1 MRPFTAFR
9 VKKMADSSQA
19 VQDLVTRWNGFLK
32 KIEARYYEVLQQ
44 TEAPLDNVIANLQF
58 DNIIIH
64 NISNGLKNQTV
75 TQLSEKV
82 DGAAGK
88 FEGEMRAAGASSGL
102 ISQERGK
109 THVLK
114 NWMEIEYLKFE
125 NKLAARAAKKIL
137 ENVNAH
143 IDEKKMHRCTQCGAD
158 LNINVF
164 SFMAVNIKC
173 ESCGSV
179 NTYQPDDRV
188 RALEWY
194 VITPLAE
201 EYAFE
206 DKLKARTDKSA
217 MKEYYRKFY
226 TYLME
231 NVPDKKQYY
240 ERDMNERL
248 TNPMF
253 MM

>member
-1 MRPFTAFR
+1 MS
-9 VKKMADSSQA
+9 DSSPA
-19 VQDLVTRWNGFLK
+19 VQAMVTRWNEFLK
-32 KIEARYYEVLQQ
+32 KIEARYYEVLKQ
-44 TEAPLDNVIANLQF
+44 TEAPLDGVIANLQY

-75 TQLSEKV
+75 TQLSEKA
-82 DGAAGK
+82 DQAASK
-88 FEGEMRAAGASSGL
+88 FDKEARAAGASSSL
-102 ISQERGK
+102 VWAERGK
-109 THVLK
+109 ANVLK

-125 NKLAARAAKKIL
+125 NKLAARAARKIL

-143 IDEKKMHRCTQCGAD
+143 IDEKKMHRCTQCAAD
-158 LNINVF
+158 LKINVF

-188 RALEWY
+188 RALEYY

-217 MKEYYRKFY
+217 MKEYYKKFY
-226 TYLME
+226 GYLIQ
-231 NVPDKKQYY
+231 NVPDKAQYY
-240 ERDMNERL
+240 ERDLHERL

-253 MM
+253 SM

>member
-1 MRPFTAFR
+1 MS
-9 VKKMADSSQA
+9 DSNPA
-19 VQDLVTRWNGFLK
+19 VQALVTKWNEFLK
-32 KIEARYYEVLQQ
+32 KVEGRFYEVLKQ
-44 TEAPLDNVIANLQF
+44 TEAPLDGVIANLQY

-75 TQLSEKV
+75 TQLSEKL
-82 DGAAGK
+82 DQAGSK
-88 FEGEMRAAGASSGL
+88 FEKEMRAAGASSGL
-102 ISQERGK
+102 ISSERGK
-109 THVLK
+109 THILK
-114 NWMEIEYLKFE
+114 NFIDIEYLKFE
-125 NKLAARAAKKIL
+125 NKLAARAARKIL

-143 IDEKKMHRCTQCGAD
+143 IDETKMHRCTQCAAD
-158 LNINVF
+158 LKINVF

-201 EYAFE
+201 EYAFDE
-206 DKLKARTDKSA
+206 KLKARTDKSA
-217 MKEYYRKFY
+217 MKEYYKKY
-226 TYLME
+226 YGYLIK
-231 NVPDKKQYY
+231 NVPEKAQYY
-240 ERDMNERL
+240 ERDLHERL

-253 MM
+253 SL

>member
-9 VKKMADSSQA
+9 VKKMADSSPEVQA
-19 VQDLVTRWNGFLK
+19 QVTRWNEFLK
-32 KIEARYYEVLQQ
+32 KVEARYFEVLKQ
-44 TEAPLDNVIANLQF
+44 TEAPLDNVIANLQY

-82 DGAAGK
+82 DGAATK
-88 FEGEMRAAGASSGL
+88 FEQEMRRAGASSGL
-102 ISQERGK
+102 TSQERGK
-109 THVLK
+109 SHMLK

-125 NKLAARAAKKIL
+125 NKLAARAARKIL

-143 IDEKKMHRCTQCGAD
+143 IDENKMHRCTQCGAD
-158 LNINVF
+158 LNINVY

-201 EYAFE
+201 EYAFDE
-206 DKLKARTDKSA
+206 KLKARTDKSA
-217 MKEYYRKFY
+217 MKEYYKKFY
-226 TYLME
+226 GYLMQ

-253 MM
+253 SM

>member
-1 MRPFTAFR
+1 M
-9 VKKMADSSQA
+9 
-19 VQDLVTRWNGFLK
+19 VTRWNEFLK
-32 KIEARYYEVLQQ
+32 KIEARYYEVLKQ
-44 TEAPLDNVIANLQF
+44 TEAPLDGVIANLQY

-75 TQLSEKV
+75 TQLSEKA
-82 DGAAGK
+82 DQAASK
-88 FEGEMRAAGASSGL
+88 FDKEARAAGASSGL
-102 ISQERGK
+102 VWAERGK
-109 THVLK
+109 ANVLK

-125 NKLAARAAKKIL
+125 NKLAARAARKIL

-143 IDEKKMHRCTQCGAD
+143 IDEKKMHRCTQCAAD
-158 LNINVF
+158 LKINVF

-188 RALEWY
+188 RALEYY

-217 MKEYYRKFY
+217 MKEYYKKFY
-226 TYLME
+226 GYLIQ
-231 NVPDKKQYY
+231 NVPDKAQYY
-240 ERDMNERL
+240 ERDLHERL

-253 MM
+253 SM

>member
-1 MRPFTAFR
+1 MS
-9 VKKMADSSQA
+9 DSSPA
-19 VQDLVTRWNGFLK
+19 VQAIVTRWNEFLK
-32 KIEARYYEVLQQ
+32 KIEARYYDVLKQ
-44 TEAPLDNVIANLQF
+44 TEAPLDGVIANLQF

-75 TQLSEKV
+75 TQLSEKA
-82 DGAAGK
+82 DQAASK
-88 FEGEMRAAGASSGL
+88 FDKEARAAGASSGL
-102 ISQERGK
+102 VWAERGK
-109 THVLK
+109 ANVLK

-125 NKLAARAAKKIL
+125 NKLAARAARKIL

-143 IDEKKMHRCTQCGAD
+143 IDEKKMHRCTQCAAD
-158 LNINVF
+158 LKINVF

-201 EYAFE
+201 EYAFDE
-206 DKLKARTDKSA
+206 KLKARTDKAA
-217 MKEYYRKFY
+217 MKEYYKKFY
-226 TYLME
+226 GYLIQ
-231 NVPDKKQYY
+231 NVPDKAQYY
-240 ERDMNERL
+240 ERDLHERL

-253 MM
+253 SM

>member
-1 MRPFTAFR
+1 MS
-9 VKKMADSSQA
+9 DSSPA
-19 VQDLVTRWNGFLK
+19 VQAMVTRWNEFLK
-32 KIEARYYEVLQQ
+32 KIEARYYEVLKQ
-44 TEAPLDNVIANLQF
+44 TEAPLDGVIANLQY

-75 TQLSEKV
+75 TQLSEKA
-82 DGAAGK
+82 DQAASK
-88 FEGEMRAAGASSGL
+88 FDKEARAAGASSGL
-102 ISQERGK
+102 VWAERGK
-109 THVLK
+109 ANVLK

-125 NKLAARAAKKIL
+125 NKLAARAARKIL

-143 IDEKKMHRCTQCGAD
+143 IDEKKMHRCTQCAAD
-158 LNINVF
+158 LKINVF

-188 RALEWY
+188 RALEYY

-206 DKLKARTDKSA
+206 DKLKARTDKGA
-217 MKEYYRKFY
+217 MKEYYKKFY
-226 TYLME
+226 GYLIQ
-231 NVPDKKQYY
+231 NVPDKAQYY
-240 ERDMNERL
+240 ERDLHERL

-253 MM
+253 SM

>member
-1 MRPFTAFR
+1 MS
-9 VKKMADSSQA
+9 DSSPA
-19 VQDLVTRWNGFLK
+19 VQAIVTRWNEFLK
-32 KIEARYYEVLQQ
+32 KIEARYYEVLKQ
-44 TEAPLDNVIANLQF
+44 TEAPLDGVIANLQY

-75 TQLSEKV
+75 TQLSEKA
-82 DGAAGK
+82 DQAASK
-88 FEGEMRAAGASSGL
+88 FDKEARAAGASSGL
-102 ISQERGK
+102 VWAERGK
-109 THVLK
+109 ANVLK

-125 NKLAARAAKKIL
+125 NKLAARAARKIL

-143 IDEKKMHRCTQCGAD
+143 IDEKKMHRCTQCAAD
-158 LNINVF
+158 LKINVF

-188 RALEWY
+188 RALEYY

-217 MKEYYRKFY
+217 MKEYYKKFY
-226 TYLME
+226 GYLIQ
-231 NVPDKKQYY
+231 NVPEKAQYY
-240 ERDMNERL
+240 ERDLHERL

-253 MM
+253 SI

>member
-1 MRPFTAFR
+1 MS
-9 VKKMADSSQA
+9 DSSPEVQA
-19 VQDLVTRWNGFLK
+19 QVTRWNEFLK
-32 KIEARYYEVLQQ
+32 KIEGRYFEVLKQ
-44 TEAPLDNVIANLQF
+44 TEAPLDNVIENIQY
-58 DNIIIH
+58 DNVIIH
-64 NISNGLKNQTV
+64 NIANGLKNQTV

-82 DGAAGK
+82 DSAAMK
-88 FEGEMRAAGASSGL
+88 FEGEMRKAGASSGL
-102 ISQERGK
+102 TSQERGK
-109 THVLK
+109 THILK

-125 NKLAARAAKKIL
+125 VGLFSRAAKKIL
-137 ENVNAH
+137 ENVNKH
-143 IDEKKMHRCTQCGAD
+143 VDETKMHRCTQCAAD
-158 LNINVF
+158 LKINVF
-164 SFMAVNIKC
+164 SFMAVNVKC

-201 EYAFE
+201 EYAFDE
-206 DKLKARTDKSA
+206 KLKARTDKSA
-217 MKEYYRKFY
+217 MKEYYKKFY
-226 TYLME
+226 GYLIQ

-240 ERDMNERL
+240 ERDLHERL

>member
-1 MRPFTAFR
+1 MS
-9 VKKMADSSQA
+9 DSSSEVKA
-19 VQDLVTRWNGFLK
+19 MVERWNGFLK
-32 KIEARYYEVLQQ
+32 KIEGRYYEVLQQ
-44 TEAPLDNVIANLQF
+44 TEAPLDGVIANIQY
-58 DNIIIH
+58 DNVIIH
-64 NISNGLKNQTV
+64 NIANGLKNQTV
-75 TQLSEKV
+75 TQLSEKT
-82 DGAAGK
+82 DQAATK
-88 FEGEMRAAGASSGL
+88 FESEMRKAGASSGL
-102 ISQERGK
+102 TSSERGK

-125 NKLAARAAKKIL
+125 VNLFARAANKIL
-137 ENVNAH
+137 ENVKHH
-143 IDEKKMHRCTQCGAD
+143 IDETKMHRCTQCGAE
-158 LNINVF
+158 LPINVY

-188 RALEWY
+188 RALEYY

-201 EYAFE
+201 QHAFAE
-206 DKLKARTDKSA
+206 KLKARTDKQA
-217 MKEYYRKFY
+217 IKEYYRKYY

-253 MM
+253 TNFA

>member
-1 MRPFTAFR
+1 MS
-9 VKKMADSSQA
+9 DSSPA
-19 VQDLVTRWNGFLK
+19 VQAIVTRWNEFLK
-32 KIEARYYEVLQQ
+32 KIEARYYEVLKQ
-44 TEAPLDNVIANLQF
+44 TEAPLDGVIANLQY

-75 TQLSEKV
+75 TQLSEKA
-82 DGAAGK
+82 DQAATK
-88 FEGEMRAAGASSGL
+88 FDKEARAAGASSGL
-102 ISQERGK
+102 VWAERGK
-109 THVLK
+109 ANVLK

-125 NKLAARAAKKIL
+125 NKLAARAARKIL

-143 IDEKKMHRCTQCGAD
+143 IDEKKMHRCTQCAAD
-158 LNINVF
+158 LKINVF

-188 RALEWY
+188 RALEYY

-206 DKLKARTDKSA
+206 DKLKARTDKGA
-217 MKEYYRKFY
+217 MKEYYKKFY
-226 TYLME
+226 GYLIQ
-231 NVPDKKQYY
+231 NVPEKAQYY
-240 ERDMNERL
+240 ERDLHERL

-253 MM
+253 SM

>member
-1 MRPFTAFR
+1 MS
-9 VKKMADSSQA
+9 DSSPA
-19 VQDLVTRWNGFLK
+19 VQAMVTRWNEFLK
-32 KIEARYYEVLQQ
+32 KIEARYYEVLKQ
-44 TEAPLDNVIANLQF
+44 TEAPLDGVIANLQY

-75 TQLSEKV
+75 TQLSEKA
-82 DGAAGK
+82 DQAASK
-88 FEGEMRAAGASSGL
+88 FDKEARAAGASSGL
-102 ISQERGK
+102 VWAERGK
-109 THVLK
+109 ANVLK

-125 NKLAARAAKKIL
+125 NKLAARAARKIL

-143 IDEKKMHRCTQCGAD
+143 IDEKKMHRCTQCAAD
-158 LNINVF
+158 LKINVF

-188 RALEWY
+188 RALEYY

-217 MKEYYRKFY
+217 MKEYYKKFY
-226 TYLME
+226 GYLIQ
-231 NVPDKKQYY
+231 NVPDKAQYY
-240 ERDMNERL
+240 ERDLHERL

-253 MM
+253 SM